1 MFMSFFDKIQLIFKH
16 SFSSFLAIEL
26 LLLSILFFVL
36 LGLNIKQKKKIVNYA
51 AIAVVIAFIAT
62 LIVLNYEY
70 TVYCVDFFLKSI
82 LEYIYFPSTVIYF
95 FIMFLVTI
103 FIIITIMS
111 DKLSFFKKI
120 INYLCFAMLYFLFF
134 SFISVVSYTG
144 VDLADK
150 VQLYTND
157 LILALVQ
164 ISNLVFLCWII
175 YTIFW
180 YLFKYFKKKYD

>member
-1 MFMSFFDKIQLIFKH
+1 MFMGFFDKLQLIFKH

-26 LLLSILFFVL
+26 LLLSILFFLL
-36 LGLNIKQKKKIVNYA
+36 LGLNIKHRKKIVNYA
-51 AIAVVIAFIAT
+51 AIAVVIAFISS
-62 LIVLNYEY
+62 LIILNYEY
-70 TVYCVDFFLKSI
+70 TMYCVDFLLKSI

-95 FIMFLVTI
+95 LIMFLVTI

-111 DKLSFFKKI
+111 DKLSFFKKV
-120 INYLCFAMLYFLFF
+120 INYLCFSMLYFLFF
-134 SFISVVSYTG
+134 SFISVISYTG

-164 ISNLVFLCWII
+164 ISNLVFLCWLI
-175 YTIFW
+175 YTVFW
-180 YLFKYFKKKYD
+180 YLYKYFKKKFD